1 MKTVATRRRRHS
13 FASWGCLFVFF
24 IPLFLLGALFFVI
37 PVLARQSVGPASDRL
52 SEFQRFQYSALMLWY
67 DGQVTSPTDS
77 RAGEVPFK
85 IEPGEEPGVVAG
97 QLEKMGIIHSAD
109 AFTAYLVYAG
119 LDTGMQAGEFQL
131 SPALAPMQIAQKLQ
145 DSTPTQVKFV
155 ILAGW
160 RLEEI
165 AAAMPTSGLNITS
178 AQFMDSAEKPLVNFD
193 FLPAGASAEGFLLP
207 GEYKVPRI
215 MQARDLVT
223 FLMNNAAL
231 ALTSEMRA
239 GFLRQN
245 LNVYEAVILASI
257 VQREAIKPEEQPS
270 IASVFLNRL
279 AAGMRLETDP
289 TIQYALGFDPLTK
302 SWWKVP
308 LTADDLAISSPYN
321 TYHIA
326 GLPPGPISNPSI
338 SALQAIAYPAQT
350 PYFYFRARCD
360 GSGLHN
366 FSETFDQHLQNACP

>member
-1 MKTVATRRRRHS
+1 
-13 FASWGCLFVFF
+13 
-24 IPLFLLGALFFVI
+24 
-37 PVLARQSVGPASDRL
+37 
-52 SEFQRFQYSALMLWY
+52 
-67 DGQVTSPTDS
+67 
-77 RAGEVPFK
+77 
-85 IEPGEEPGVVAG
+85 
-97 QLEKMGIIHSAD
+97 MGIIHSAD

-119 LDTGMQAGEFQL
+119 LDTGMQAGEFQI

-145 DSTPTQVKFV
+145 DATPTQVKFV
-155 ILAGW
+155 ILSGW
-160 RLEEI
+160 RLDEI

-178 AQFMDSAEKPLVNFD
+178 AQFVVSAKKPPVNFD
-193 FLPAGASAEGFLLP
+193 FLPVGASAEGFLLP
-207 GEYKVPRI
+207 GEYTLPRT
-215 MQARDLVT
+215 MQAGELVT

-231 ALTSEMRA
+231 ALTSELRA
-239 GFLRQN
+239 GFMRQN
-245 LNVYEAVILASI
+245 LNVYQAVTLASI

-289 TIQYALGFDPLTK
+289 TIQYALGYDPLTK

-308 LTADDLAISSPYN
+308 LSADDLDVSSPYN

-338 SALQAIAYPAQT
+338 SALQAVAYPAHT